1 MTNNN
6 NGDVDNDLD
15 LDIDEL
21 GNDSG
26 FDDFSK
32 KGTLGDLWRNN
43 PMVKVGVILAA
54 FVVIVAGV
62 ILFGGK
68 NEQLPSSRVNSPS
81 DLTEAPGSAE
91 VSASYAQAIEE
102 ENTRRIEE
110 ALRDSESAVPMP
122 VEPPKGTIPLQ
133 IDETPEEDPLDRWRR
148 MQEER
153 IQQQQIVNQ
162 EIDAPPEPP
171 PPPDTKTPAVN
182 AMAQAMAMQMES
194 VLTNQQIKA
203 PNTRTIT
210 TMAYLEGLEE
220 KKRQAREAEMARQ
233 QMLMGGTGDSQ
244 IENIIIP
251 AGTIEYAQLI
261 TEANTDA
268 PGPVMAQI
276 ASGPLAGSRLIG
288 SFQASEEYITL
299 QFSTIVVDGVAEG
312 ANAVAI
318 DPNTTL
324 PGMVTEIDRRYLK
337 RVILPAAGA
346 FIEGLASAI
355 SDSGQTSIFIDSGTV
370 VQSTNNRDSG
380 EEVASGIS
388 EAGEELRDILEEEAD
403 ATQPMLR
410 LAAGTPIGVLFVA
423 PVIEGDDLVEQNQR
437 EQDRLIQMQ
446 QFQQL
451 QQPFI
456 PAFPFSQTS
465 PAAGTA
471 PTGMSTTGTITQ

>member
-6 NGDVDNDLD
+6 DNDIDDGLDLD
-15 LDIDEL
+15 LDDL
-21 GNDSG
+21 DSNSG
-26 FDDFSK
+26 FDDYSK

-54 FVVIVAGV
+54 FIVIVAGV

-68 NEQLPSSRVNSPS
+68 GEKLPPSRVTGTS

-102 ENTRRIEE
+102 ENTRTVEE
-110 ALRDSESAVPMP
+110 ALRENQSAVPMP
-122 VEPPKGTIPLQ
+122 VEPPKGTLPLQ
-133 IDETPEEDPLDRWRR
+133 VDETAEEDPLDRWRR

-162 EIDAPPEPP
+162 EIAPPEPP

-182 AMAQAMAMQMES
+182 AMAQAMSIQMES
-194 VLTNQQIKA
+194 VLANQQIK
-203 PNTRTIT
+203 PPHFKPIT
-210 TMAYLEGLEE
+210 TMAYLEALEE
-220 KKRQAREAEMARQ
+220 KKRAARDAEMARQ
-233 QMLMGGTGDSQ
+233 QQLMGGVGNERIQ
-244 IENIIIP
+244 NIIIP

-268 PGPVMAQI
+268 PGPIMAQI

-288 SFQASEEYITL
+288 SFQSTENYLTL
-299 QFSTIVVDGVAEG
+299 QFHMVVIDGVAEG

-324 PGMVTEIDRRYLK
+324 PGMVTEIDRRYWK
-337 RVILPAAGA
+337 RIILPAAGA
-346 FIEGLASAI
+346 FVEGLANAI
-355 SDSGQTSIFIDSGTV
+355 SESGTTTIYIDDSNV
-370 VQSTNNRDSG
+370 VESQGDRTNRQ
-380 EEVASGIS
+380 EVASGIS
-388 EAGEELRDILEEEAD
+388 EAGEELREILENEAD

-410 LAAGTPIGVLFVA
+410 IAAGTPIGVLFVE

-446 QFQQL
+446 KFQQV
-451 QQPFI
+451 QQPYM
-456 PAFPFSQTS
+456 PAFPF
-465 PAAGTA
+465 AGTA
-471 PTGMSTTGTITQ
+471 PAAGQGMQTTGTANP

>member
-6 NGDVDNDLD
+6 DHDMDNDLD
-15 LDIDEL
+15 LDLDDL
-21 GNDSG
+21 DSNSG

-43 PMVKVGVILAA
+43 PAVKVGVILAA
-54 FVVIVAGV
+54 FIVIVAGV
-62 ILFGGK
+62 VLFGGK
-68 NEQLPSSRVNSPS
+68 SEKLPPSRVGSGS

-110 ALRDSESAVPMP
+110 ALRQNDSAVPMP
-122 VEPPKGTIPLQ
+122 VEPPKGMIPLQ
-133 IDETPEEDPLDRWRR
+133 VDEAAEEDPLDRWRR

-162 EIDAPPEPP
+162 TVEPP
-171 PPPDTKTPAVN
+171 PPPEPPDTKTPAVN
-182 AMAQAMAMQMES
+182 AMAQAMSMQMES
-194 VLTNQQIKA
+194 VLTNQQIKS
-203 PNTRTIT
+203 PHFKTIT
-210 TMAYLEGLEE
+210 NMSYLEALEE

-233 QMLMGGTGDSQ
+233 QSLMGGVGNER

-276 ASGPLAGSRLIG
+276 ASGPLAGARLIG
-288 SFQASEEYITL
+288 TFQSTDNYLTL
-299 QFSTIVVDGVAEG
+299 QFSMVVIDGVAEG

-337 RVILPAAGA
+337 RIILPAAGA
-346 FIEGLASAI
+346 FIEGLAEAI
-355 SDSGQTSIFIDSGTV
+355 SESGTTTIYIDNNTV
-370 VQSTNNRDSG
+370 TQSTADRDNRQ
-380 EEVASGIS
+380 EVASGIS
-388 EAGEELRDILEEEAD
+388 EAGKEIRDIMRDEAN
-403 ATQPMLR
+403 ATRPMLR
-410 LAAGTPIGVLFVA
+410 IAAGTAIGVLFVE

-437 EQDRLIQMQ
+437 EQDRLVRMQ

-451 QQPFI
+451 QQPYM
-456 PAFPFSQTS
+456 PAFPFSGS
-465 PAAGTA
+465 APA
-471 PTGMSTTGTITQ
+471 TGYGMQSTGTGTP

>member
-1 MTNNN
+1 MTNNDN
-6 NGDVDNDLD
+6 DLDNDLD
-15 LDIDEL
+15 LDLDDL
-21 GNDSG
+21 DNNSG

-43 PMVKVGVILAA
+43 PAVKVGVILAA

-68 NEQLPSSRVNSPS
+68 GEKLPPSRLGGSS

-110 ALRDSESAVPMP
+110 ALRQNDSAVPMP

-133 IDETPEEDPLDRWRR
+133 VDEAAEEDPLDRWRR

-162 EIDAPPEPP
+162 TVEPPAPP

-182 AMAQAMAMQMES
+182 AMAQAMSMQMES
-194 VLTNQQIKA
+194 VLANQQIKA
-203 PNTRTIT
+203 PQLKTIT
-210 TMAYLEGLEE
+210 NMAYLEALED
-220 KKRQAREAEMARQ
+220 KKRQAREAELARQ
-233 QMLMGGTGDSQ
+233 QSLIGGVGNERIQ
-244 IENIIIP
+244 NIIIP

-288 SFQASEEYITL
+288 SFQSTENYLTL
-299 QFSTIVVDGVAEG
+299 QFSMVVIDGVAEG

-337 RVILPAAGA
+337 RIILPAAGA
-346 FIEGLASAI
+346 FVEGLANAI
-355 SDSGQTSIFIDSGTV
+355 SESGTTTIYIDGNTV
-370 VQSTNNRDSG
+370 TQSTADRDNRQ
-380 EEVASGIS
+380 EVASGIS
-388 EAGEELRDILEEEAD
+388 EAGQELREILEDEAD
-403 ATQPMLR
+403 ATRPMLR
-410 LAAGTPIGVLFVA
+410 IAAGTAIGVLFVE

-437 EQDRLIQMQ
+437 EQDRLVRMQ
-446 QFQQL
+446 QFQQV
-451 QQPFI
+451 QQPYA
-456 PAFPFSQTS
+456 PAFPFMGSGQ
-465 PAAGTA
+465 A
-471 PTGMSTTGTITQ
+471 PGYGMQSTGTGTP

>member
-6 NGDVDNDLD
+6 DNDVDNDLD
-15 LDIDEL
+15 LDLDEL
-21 GNDSG
+21 DSDSG

-68 NEQLPSSRVNSPS
+68 GEKLPPSRLSGTS
-81 DLTEAPGSAE
+81 DVTEAPGSNE

-110 ALRDSESAVPMP
+110 ALRQNDSAVPMP
-122 VEPPKGTIPLQ
+122 VEPPKGTLGLQ
-133 IDETPEEDPLDRWRR
+133 VDEPAEEDPLDRWRR

-162 EIDAPPEPP
+162 EMVEPPAPPEPV
-171 PPPDTKTPAVN
+171 DTKTPAVN
-182 AMAQAMAMQMES
+182 AMAQAMSMQMES
-194 VLTNQQIKA
+194 VLSNQEIKG
-203 PNTRTIT
+203 PHVKSIS

-220 KKRQAREAEMARQ
+220 KKRAAREAELARQ
-233 QMLMGGTGDSQ
+233 QQLIGGVGGSQ

-268 PGPVMAQI
+268 PGPIMAQI
-276 ASGPLAGSRLIG
+276 ASGPLAGARLIG
-288 SFQASEEYITL
+288 SFRSTEEYLTL
-299 QFSTIVVDGVAEG
+299 QFNTVVIDGVAEG

-324 PGMVTEIDRRYLK
+324 PGMVTEIDRRYWK
-337 RVILPAAGA
+337 RIILPAAGA
-346 FIEGLASAI
+346 FVEGLASAI
-355 SDSGQTSIFIDSGTV
+355 SDSGSTSIYISDNNV
-370 VQSTNNRDSG
+370 VQSTANRDNR
-380 EEVASGIS
+380 EEVASGIA
-388 EAGEELRDILEEEAD
+388 EAGEELRDILEDEAD
-403 ATQPMLR
+403 ATRPMLR
-410 LAAGTPIGVLFVA
+410 VAAGTPIGVLFVS

-451 QQPFI
+451 QQPFV
-456 PAFPFSQTS
+456 PAFPFGDTS
-465 PAAGTA
+465 PSAGS
-471 PTGMSTTGTITQ
+471 GMQTTGTGIQ

>member
-6 NGDVDNDLD
+6 NGDDNDLD
-15 LDIDEL
+15 LDLDEL
-21 GNDSG
+21 GADSG

-54 FVVIVAGV
+54 FVVIVVGV

-68 NEQLPSSRVNSPS
+68 NDPLPTSRVNTPS

-110 ALRDSESAVPMP
+110 ALRDSQSAVPMP

-133 IDETPEEDPLDRWRR
+133 IDDNPEEDPLDRWRR

-194 VLTNQQIKA
+194 VLSNQQIKPPHVRSIA
-203 PNTRTIT
+203 
-210 TMAYLEGLEE
+210 TMAYLENIEE
-220 KKRQAREAEMARQ
+220 KKRQAREAELARN
-233 QMLMGGTGDSQ
+233 QMLMGGAGGSA

-268 PGPVMAQI
+268 PGPIMAQI

-288 SFQASEEYITL
+288 SFQATSEYLTL
-299 QFSTIVVDGVAEG
+299 QFSTIVIDGVAEG

-324 PGMVTEIDRRYLK
+324 PGMVTEIDNRYFK

-346 FIEGLASAI
+346 FIEGLANAV

-370 VQSTNNRDSG
+370 VQSTNNRNNR

-388 EAGEELRDILEEEAD
+388 EAGEELREILEDEAD
-403 ATQPMLR
+403 ATRPMLR
-410 LAAGTPIGVLFVA
+410 LAAGTPIGIMFVA

-437 EQDRLIQMQ
+437 EQDRMIQMQ
-446 QFQQL
+446 QFQQM
-451 QQPFI
+451 QQPFT
-456 PAFPFSQTS
+456 PAFPFSQTA
-465 PAAGTA
+465 PAAG
-471 PTGMSTTGTITQ
+471 MNTTGSVTQ

>member
-1 MTNNN
+1 MTNNDN
-6 NGDVDNDLD
+6 DLDNDLD
-15 LDIDEL
+15 LDLDDL
-21 GNDSG
+21 DGNSG

-43 PMVKVGVILAA
+43 PAVKVGVILAA
-54 FVVIVAGV
+54 FIVIVAGV

-68 NEQLPSSRVNSPS
+68 GEKLPPSRLGGSS

-110 ALRDSESAVPMP
+110 ALRQNDSAVPMP

-133 IDETPEEDPLDRWRR
+133 VDEPSEEDPLDRWRR

-162 EIDAPPEPP
+162 TVEPPAPP

-182 AMAQAMAMQMES
+182 AMAQAMSMQMES
-194 VLTNQQIKA
+194 VLANQQIKA
-203 PNTRTIT
+203 PHVKTIT
-210 TMAYLEGLEE
+210 SMAYLEALED
-220 KKRQAREAEMARQ
+220 KKRQAREAELARQ
-233 QMLMGGTGDSQ
+233 QSLMGGVGNERIQ
-244 IENIIIP
+244 NIIIP

-288 SFQASEEYITL
+288 SFQSTENYLTL
-299 QFSTIVVDGVAEG
+299 QFSMVVIDGVAEG

-337 RVILPAAGA
+337 RIILPAAGA
-346 FIEGLASAI
+346 FVEGLANAI
-355 SDSGQTSIFIDSGTV
+355 SESGTTTIYIDGNTV
-370 VQSTNNRDSG
+370 TQSTADRDNRQ
-380 EEVASGIS
+380 EVASGIS
-388 EAGEELRDILEEEAD
+388 EAGQELREILEDEAD
-403 ATQPMLR
+403 ATRPMLR
-410 LAAGTPIGVLFVA
+410 IAAGTPIGVLFVE

-437 EQDRLIQMQ
+437 EQDRLVRMQ
-446 QFQQL
+446 QFQQV
-451 QQPFI
+451 QQPYA
-456 PAFPFSQTS
+456 PAFPFMG
-465 PAAGTA
+465 AG
-471 PTGMSTTGTITQ
+471 PGTGYGMQSTGTGTP

>member
-6 NGDVDNDLD
+6 DTDNDLD
-15 LDIDEL
+15 LDLDEFD
-21 GNDSG
+21 NNSG

-54 FVVIVAGV
+54 FIVIVAGV

-68 NEQLPSSRVNSPS
+68 GEKLPPSNVGGTS

-110 ALRDSESAVPMP
+110 ALRQDQSAVPMP
-122 VEPPKGTIPLQ
+122 VEPPKGTLPLQ
-133 IDETPEEDPLDRWRR
+133 VDETAEEDPLDRWRR

-162 EIDAPPEPP
+162 EIEPP
-171 PPPDTKTPAVN
+171 PPPEPVDTKTPAVN
-182 AMAQAMAMQMES
+182 AMAQAMSIQMES
-194 VLTNQQIKA
+194 VLSNQQIKG
-203 PNTRTIT
+203 PHFKPIT
-210 TMAYLEGLEE
+210 TMAYLEALEE
-220 KKRQAREAEMARQ
+220 KKRAAREAEMARQ
-233 QMLMGGTGDSQ
+233 QQLMGGVGNEQ

-251 AGTIEYAQLI
+251 AGTIEYAQLV

-276 ASGPLAGSRLIG
+276 ASGPLAGARLIG
-288 SFQASEEYITL
+288 SFQSTDNYLTL
-299 QFSTIVVDGVAEG
+299 QFSTVVIDGVAEG

-337 RVILPAAGA
+337 RIILPAAGA
-346 FIEGLASAI
+346 FVEGLANAI
-355 SDSGQTSIFIDSGTV
+355 SESGTTTIYIDGDTV
-370 VQSTNNRDSG
+370 AESTSDRDNRQ
-380 EEVASGIS
+380 EVASGIS
-388 EAGEELRDILEEEAD
+388 EAGEELREILEDEAD

-410 LAAGTPIGVLFVA
+410 IAAGTPIGVLFVE

-437 EQDRLIQMQ
+437 EQDRLVQMQ
-446 QFQQL
+446 KFQQI
-451 QQPFI
+451 QQPYM
-456 PAFPFSQTS
+456 PAFPFAGTS
-465 PAAGTA
+465 PAAGT
-471 PTGMSTTGTITQ
+471 GMQTTGTGNP

>member
-6 NGDVDNDLD
+6 DGDNDLD
-15 LDIDEL
+15 LDLDEL
-21 GNDSG
+21 DNNSG

-54 FVVIVAGV
+54 FIVIVAGV

-68 NEQLPSSRVNSPS
+68 NEKLPPSSAGGTS
-81 DLTEAPGSAE
+81 DVTEAPGSAE

-110 ALRDSESAVPMP
+110 ALRQNSSVVPMP
-122 VEPPKGTIPLQ
+122 VEPAKGTLPLQ
-133 IDETPEEDPLDRWRR
+133 VDEAAEEDPLDRWRR

-162 EIDAPPEPP
+162 EVEPP
-171 PPPDTKTPAVN
+171 PAPEPVDTKTPAVN
-182 AMAQAMAMQMES
+182 AMAQAMSIQMES
-194 VLTNQQIKA
+194 VLANQPIKA
-203 PNTRTIT
+203 PHFKTISS
-210 TMAYLEGLEE
+210 MAYLEALEE
-220 KKRQAREAEMARQ
+220 KKRQAREADMARQ
-233 QMLMGGTGDSQ
+233 QALMGGVGNER

-268 PGPVMAQI
+268 PGPIMAQI
-276 ASGPLAGSRLIG
+276 ASGPLAGARLIG
-288 SFQASEEYITL
+288 SFQSTEEYLTL
-299 QFSTIVVDGVAEG
+299 QFNMVVIDGVAEG

-324 PGMVTEIDRRYLK
+324 PGVVTEIDRRYWK
-337 RVILPAAGA
+337 RIILPAAGA
-346 FIEGLASAI
+346 FVEGLANAI
-355 SDSGQTSIFIDSGTV
+355 SESGTTTIYIEGDTA
-370 VQSTNNRDSG
+370 VQSTSDRDNRQ
-380 EEVASGIS
+380 EVASGIS
-388 EAGEELRDILEEEAD
+388 EAGEELREILEDEAD
-403 ATQPMLR
+403 ATRPMLR
-410 LAAGTPIGVLFVA
+410 VAAGTPIGVLFVA

-446 QFQQL
+446 KFQQV
-451 QQPFI
+451 QQPYM
-456 PAFPFSQTS
+456 PAFPFAGTN
-465 PAAGTA
+465 PAAG
-471 PTGMSTTGTITQ
+471 PGMQTTGTATP